1 MLAYSMNED
10 IPEEH
15 DSPKIKKEGHLITV
29 KPKGRADIV
38 KFQRRIIYG
47 DLVQLYLS
55 NLIGFQHLFKFHFAK
70 IALKMD

>member
-1 MLAYSMNED
+1 MLVYNIYDD

-47 DLVQLYLS
+47 DLV
-55 NLIGFQHLFKFHFAK
+55 
-70 IALKMD
+70 

>member
-38 KFQRRIIYG
+38 KFQRRMIYG
-47 DLVQLYLS
+47 DLV
-55 NLIGFQHLFKFHFAK
+55 
-70 IALKMD
+70 